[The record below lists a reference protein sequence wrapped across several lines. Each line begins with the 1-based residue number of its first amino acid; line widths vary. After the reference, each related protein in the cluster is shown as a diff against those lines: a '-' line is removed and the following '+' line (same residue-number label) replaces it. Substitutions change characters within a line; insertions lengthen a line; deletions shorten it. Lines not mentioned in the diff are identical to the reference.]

1 MKGIILAGGTG
12 KRLWPITLA
21 TSKQLLP
28 IHNKPLIYY
37 PISILMQS
45 NIRDIAIITTSDD
58 KVSFRKLLG
67 DGSQFGL
74 KFSYLVQENPGGIA
88 QAFIIAKNFI
98 GDDNVG
104 LILGDNLFYG
114 SGLFEILPKG
124 LMAKGSKIFTY
135 HVSNPSDY
143 GVLTI
148 DENGNPMEIEEKPKN
163 PKSNLAITGLYFFD
177 NKVIGYA
184 EKIRPSARGEL
195 EITEIMQ
202 IYLDNDDLHYINL
215 PSGTAWLDTG
225 TPNSLSDATQFVRV
239 MEDRTGKK
247 IACLEE
253 IAFAN
258 GWINRQNLIDRI
270 KYFNGSSYG
279 NYLESILS

>member
-1 MKGIILAGGTG
+1 
-12 KRLWPITLA
+12 
-21 TSKQLLP
+21 
-28 IHNKPLIYY
+28 
-37 PISILMQS
+37 MQS
-45 NIRDIAIITTSDD
+45 NIREIAIITTLDD
-58 KVSFRKLLG
+58 KVLFQKLLG

-74 KFSYLVQENPGGIA
+74 KFSYLTQENPGGIA

-98 GDDNVG
+98 GADSVG

-114 SGLFEILPKG
+114 SGLFEILPEG
-124 LMAKGSKIFTY
+124 LIEKGSKIFTY

-143 GVLTI
+143 GVLTL
-148 DENGNPMEIEEKPKN
+148 DENRKPKMIEEKPRN

-177 NKVIGYA
+177 NKVINYT
-184 EKIRPSARGEL
+184 EKIKPSARGEL
-195 EITEIMQ
+195 EITDIMQ

-215 PSGTAWLDTG
+215 PSGTTWLDTG

-253 IAFAN
+253 IAFSN
-258 GWINRQNLIDRI
+258 EWINRQSLIDRI
-270 KYFNGSSYG
+270 RHFDGSSYG
-279 NYLESILS
+279 NYLQSILN

>member
-1 MKGIILAGGTG
+1 
-12 KRLWPITLA
+12 
-21 TSKQLLP
+21 
-28 IHNKPLIYY
+28 
-37 PISILMQS
+37 MQS
-45 NIRDIAIITTSDD
+45 NIRDIAIITTLDD
-58 KVSFRKLLG
+58 QVLFQKLLG

-74 KFSYLVQENPGGIA
+74 KLSYLVQENPGGIA
-88 QAFIIAKNFI
+88 QAFIIAKHFI
-98 GDDNVG
+98 GDDQVG

-124 LMAKGSKIFTY
+124 LTEKGSKIFTY

-143 GVLTI
+143 GVLSM
-148 DENGNPMEIEEKPKN
+148 DENKKPSLIEEKPKN

-177 NKVIGYA
+177 NKVIEYA
-184 EKIRPSARGEL
+184 KKIKPSARGEL
-195 EITEIMQ
+195 EITEIIQ
-202 IYLDNDDLHYINL
+202 IYLDNNDLEFINL
-215 PSGTAWLDTG
+215 PAGTAWLDTG

-253 IAFAN
+253 IAFMN
-258 GWINRQNLIDRI
+258 GWINKQNLNDRI

-279 NYLESILS
+279 KYLESILI

>member
-58 KVSFRKLLG
+58 KVLFQKLLG

-98 GDDNVG
+98 GYDNVG

-124 LMAKGSKIFTY
+124 LIAKGSKIFTY

-148 DENGNPMEIEEKPKN
+148 DKNGNPMEIEEKPKN

-184 EKIRPSARGEL
+184 EKIKPSARGEL

-239 MEDRTGKK
+239 MEDRTGRK

-279 NYLESILS
+279 IYLESILN

>member
-37 PISILMQS
+37 PIAILMQS

-58 KVSFRKLLG
+58 KALFQKLLG

-124 LMAKGSKIFTY
+124 LTAKGSKIFTY

-148 DENGNPMEIEEKPKN
+148 DGNRKPTVIEEKPMN
-163 PKSNLAITGLYFFD
+163 PQSNLAITGLYFFD

-184 EKIRPSARGEL
+184 EKIKPSARGEL

-202 IYLDNDDLHYINL
+202 IYLDNDDLQYINL

-279 NYLESILS
+279 SYLESILN

>member
-58 KVSFRKLLG
+58 KVLFEKLLG

-124 LMAKGSKIFTY
+124 LIAKGSKIFTY

-148 DENGNPMEIEEKPKN
+148 DENGSPMEIEEKPKN

-184 EKIRPSARGEL
+184 EKIKPSARGEL

-279 NYLESILS
+279 IYLQSILN

>member
-58 KVSFRKLLG
+58 KVSFQKLLG

-124 LMAKGSKIFTY
+124 LIAKGSKIFTY

-143 GVLTI
+143 GVLTV

-184 EKIRPSARGEL
+184 EKIKPSARGEL

-202 IYLDNDDLHYINL
+202 IYLDSDDLHYINL

-225 TPNSLSDATQFVRV
+225 NPNSLSDATQFVRV

-279 NYLESILS
+279 IYLQSILN

>member
-58 KVSFRKLLG
+58 KVSFQKLLG

-104 LILGDNLFYG
+104 FIL
-114 SGLFEILPKG
+114 
-124 LMAKGSKIFTY
+124 
-135 HVSNPSDY
+135 
-143 GVLTI
+143 
-148 DENGNPMEIEEKPKN
+148 
-163 PKSNLAITGLYFFD
+163 
-177 NKVIGYA
+177 
-184 EKIRPSARGEL
+184 
-195 EITEIMQ
+195 
-202 IYLDNDDLHYINL
+202 
-215 PSGTAWLDTG
+215 
-225 TPNSLSDATQFVRV
+225 
-239 MEDRTGKK
+239 
-247 IACLEE
+247 
-253 IAFAN
+253 
-258 GWINRQNLIDRI
+258 WIWTL
-270 KYFNGSSYG
+270 
-279 NYLESILS
+279 

>member
-58 KVSFRKLLG
+58 KVLFQKLLG

-124 LMAKGSKIFTY
+124 LIAKGSKIFTY

-184 EKIRPSARGEL
+184 EKIKPSTRGEL

-279 NYLESILS
+279 IYLQSILN

>member
-58 KVSFRKLLG
+58 KVLFQKLLG

-124 LMAKGSKIFTY
+124 LIAKGSKIFTY

-184 EKIRPSARGEL
+184 EKIKPSTRGEL

-225 TPNSLSDATQFVRV
+225 NPNSLSDATQFVRV

-279 NYLESILS
+279 IYLQSILN